1 MKFRRLVPIFLF
13 FAALAPGE
21 IRKLTILHINDL
33 HAKLMPLPSGQGGF
47 ARLAGAIRRERSG
60 CKECILLDGGDVVQ
74 GSPVSTLFKGLPIF
88 EALNRFGI
96 DASTLGNHDFD
107 YGWEMTRRFL
117 KAAHYPIV
125 SANIANGSGQL
136 MSKPYVILKANGLRI
151 AVIGAT
157 TEALPRLTTPNLLG
171 EWHALPVIDTV
182 RKAVAE
188 VKGQSDIVVLIG
200 HLTAPEELETLKSII
215 EIPVIV
221 SGHVHSGLPAPTEVD
236 GRVLVRVRSY
246 AQELGR
252 LDLDWDTDARRIKK
266 WSWKR
271 TPIDAKVPPAGD
283 VAKIV
288 AKWDKKVAK
297 MVDVPIGTSRRNLT
311 QKDLKPI
318 MERAMVEEMKADFA
332 FMNPGG
338 IRDQIPQGTVLARHV
353 WNVMPFD
360 NKVVVGLIK
369 GRDLPKAVRDGRSI
383 DPGRDYR
390 LAVTDFT
397 AENQGEMGS
406 KGLKFTEA
414 GPVFRDLLV
423 DWIKK
428 QKVLN

>member
-1 MKFRRLVPIFLF
+1 
-13 FAALAPGE
+13 
-21 IRKLTILHINDL
+21 
-33 HAKLMPLPSGQGGF
+33 
-47 ARLAGAIRRERSG
+47 
-60 CKECILLDGGDVVQ
+60 
-74 GSPVSTLFKGLPIF
+74 
-88 EALNRFGI
+88 
-96 DASTLGNHDFD
+96 
-107 YGWEMTRRFL
+107 
-117 KAAHYPIV
+117 
-125 SANIANGSGQL
+125 
-136 MSKPYVILKANGLRI
+136 LRI

-200 HLTAPEELETLKSII
+200 HLTAPEELETLKSIT

-221 SGHVHSGLPAPTEVD
+221 SGHVHNGLPAPTEVD

-252 LDLDWDTDARRIKK
+252 LDLDWDTDAHRIKK

-271 TPIDAKVPPAGD
+271 TPIDAKVPAAGD

-338 IRDQIPQGTVLARHV
+338 IRDQIPLGTVLARHV

-360 NKVVVGLIK
+360 NKVVVGVVK
-369 GRDLPKAVRDGRSI
+369 GRDLPKAIRDGRSI

-406 KGLKFTEA
+406 KGLKFTET